1 MDAPQENYAGWR
13 KPISKGYIMCDP
25 CMNQPGDNMIMEME
39 GVGWL
44 KGGVRGL
51 VGMGQ
56 LNFLVAVEVP

>member
-1 MDAPQENYAGWR
+1 
-13 KPISKGYIMCDP
+13 MCDP
-25 CMNQPGDNMIMEME
+25 CMHQPGDNMIMEME